1 MCCLQTKRFFNLMLT
16 TISVT
21 DLARKHLITKI
32 NKKTFQTYDS
42 KQKLTYM
49 EYNLIKR
56 IIDIKF
62 DIKQDLLFLP
72 IVKGIMD

>member
-1 MCCLQTKRFFNLMLT
+1 
-16 TISVT
+16 
-21 DLARKHLITKI
+21 
-32 NKKTFQTYDS
+32 
-42 KQKLTYM
+42 M